1 MRLVIKYGSHHQFE
15 AIVPV
20 ESLGIVAGKLVRGF
34 TRTPVGASSYRQTG
48 FIYGTVLD
56 NAEVVAY
63 I

>member
-34 TRTPVGASSYRQTG
+34 TKTETG

-63 I
+63 IASRS

>member
-15 AIVPV
+15 AVVPV

-34 TRTPVGASSYRQTG
+34 TRTETG

-56 NAEVVAY
+56 NAEVVAF

>member
-20 ESLGIVAGKLVRGF
+20 ESLGIVAGRLVRSF
-34 TRTPVGASSYRQTG
+34 IRTETG
-48 FIYGTVLD
+48 FIYGTVFD

>member
-1 MRLVIKYGSHHQFE
+1 MRLVIKYGSHRQFE

-34 TRTPVGASSYRQTG
+34 TRTETG
-48 FIYGTVLD
+48 FIHGTVLD

>member
-1 MRLVIKYGSHHQFE
+1 MRLVIKYGSHNQFE

-20 ESLGIVAGKLVRGF
+20 ESLGIIAGKLARGF
-34 TRTPVGASSYRQTG
+34 TRTETG

-56 NAEVVAY
+56 NAEVIAY